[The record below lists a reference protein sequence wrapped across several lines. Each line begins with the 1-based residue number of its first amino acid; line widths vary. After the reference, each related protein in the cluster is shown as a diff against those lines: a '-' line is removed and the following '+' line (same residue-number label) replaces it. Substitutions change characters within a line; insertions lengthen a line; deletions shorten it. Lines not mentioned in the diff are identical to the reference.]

1 MSSPV
6 PSSKEIKAISKNDVH
21 RICSGQVVLNL
32 ATAVKELVE
41 NSLDAG
47 ATCVDVLVKDYGSEL
62 VQVADNGCGVLPEN
76 FQALTLKHHTSKLQ
90 DFSDLMSIDTFGFR
104 GEALSSLCALSNL
117 SIVTRHKS
125 LPCATKL
132 TFDANGI
139 ITSTTQTA
147 RQVGTTVL
155 LNNIFSSLPVR
166 QKEFQRN
173 LKREFS
179 KMCQLLTAY
188 CLVSTGIKITCIN
201 ETKKGS
207 RQTILATQGSKTVR
221 ENIACVY
228 TTKQLS
234 NLLPVCEVDLQPEAL
249 EELKMTQEDSKIFRL
264 EGLISSC
271 GHGAGRSS
279 ADRQFYFINSRPCEP
294 TKIMRTVNQVYH
306 QFNANQSPFVFLNVI
321 VARNCVDVN
330 VTPDKRQ
337 IFLDNEKLLLAV
349 IKESLL
355 KIFESIPSTF
365 KVNNVPSSID
375 STTNKKLSSLWIF
388 MEKETNEKSES
399 TVPSTADHDRFL
411 KSESSYQT
419 LDKYASKNFDLK
431 SDSKG
436 STASVTVGI
445 PSPIVGTSQKD
456 DSFSPSSSLKLKRT
470 LPDAETPNIDAK
482 QIKLNTSP
490 EKEVSQKDSIN
501 TKLYNRFKEKLAAF
515 KNAKVDCNK
524 SADEFTQQS
533 VEPDRKNEEF
543 LKQAQSMDLEVK
555 NESEKDERS
564 KNNSERKNDF
574 EGCSAG
580 KQDVESDEKLV
591 DLETRDFSK
600 NKIAVSVKIGSGS
613 NDDVEGEST
622 VGDIHNNIGDKQNN
636 VGDTQINVGDTQNKV
651 EWNDD
656 GNVIDTEEFDSCVS
670 SDSASRKSLSVSFSV
685 DDLERSFSRWRNE
698 MEAEQEAIAKTFV
711 RFRAII
717 DPSKNELAEKEL
729 SREITKDMFQ
739 KMEVIGQF
747 NLGFI
752 IAKLN
757 SDLFIVDQHAT
768 DEKYNFET
776 LQKTT
781 SLTNQKL
788 VIPQKLEL
796 TAINEGILIDN
807 LEIFNANG
815 FEFKI
820 DDEANP
826 TERIFL
832 TAIPMSKN
840 WTFGKEDVDEL
851 LFMLQDSPHTLCRP
865 SRVRAMF
872 ASRACRKSVMIGTAL
887 STSNMKT
894 LLVHMGEIEQPWNC
908 PHGRPTMR
916 HLVNLDLYR

>member
-1 MSSPV
+1 MSSS
-6 PSSKEIKAISKNDVH
+6 PSSSREIKAISKNDVH

-47 ATCVDVLVKDYGSEL
+47 ATSVDVLVKDYGSEL

-104 GEALSSLCALSNL
+104 GEALSSLCALSSL

-125 LPCATKL
+125 LPCATNL
-132 TFDANGI
+132 AFDGNGI

-147 RQVGTTVL
+147 RQVGTTVML
-155 LNNIFSSLPVR
+155 KNIFSSLPVR

-221 ENIACVY
+221 DNIACVF
-228 TTKQLS
+228 TTKQLL
-234 NLLPVCEVDLQPEAL
+234 NLLPVNEVDLQPETL
-249 EELKMTQEDSKIFRL
+249 EELKMTLEDSKVFRL
-264 EGLISSC
+264 EGFISSC
-271 GHGAGRSS
+271 AHGAGRSS

-294 TKIMRTVNQVYH
+294 TKIIRTVNQIYH

-349 IKESLL
+349 IKETLL
-355 KIFESIPSTF
+355 KLFESIPSTF
-365 KVNNVPSSID
+365 KINNVPSSITG
-375 STTNKKLSSLWIF
+375 STNAKLSSLWSF
-388 MEKETNEKSES
+388 KEKQAIEYPES
-399 TVPSTADHDRFL
+399 CSNSPTDHDRL
-411 KSESSYQT
+411 SKSRYSCEMVAQT
-419 LDKYASKNFDLK
+419 NSGIET
-431 SDSKG
+431 DSQVFKG
-436 STASVTVGI
+436 SSSSELSVEAGFL
-445 PSPIVGTSQKD
+445 SSQN
-456 DSFSPSSSLKLKRT
+456 DSFSPNSCVKMKRT
-470 LPDAETPNIDAK
+470 LSDAETPTIDAK
-482 QIKLNTSP
+482 QMKLNSSP
-490 EKEVSQKDSIN
+490 HRTPQKDNVS
-501 TKLYNRFKEKLAAF
+501 TKLYNRFKEKLEAF
-515 KNAKVDCNK
+515 KSGKKDKSKSPSEYSIQTIEKIIVPERENDELLKSTQSIDIEMDGRENFESKNDEITNCEENMEVKSNNIDSYENK
-524 SADEFTQQS
+524 NQDLKNDGQLRVLNE
-533 VEPDRKNEEF
+533 RKNE
-543 LKQAQSMDLEVK
+543 ATAT
-555 NESEKDERS
+555 EKID
-564 KNNSERKNDF
+564 
-574 EGCSAG
+574 C
-580 KQDVESDEKLV
+580 DVENYVLVEKIVSDDNE
-591 DLETRDFSK
+591 LEHCVE
-600 NKIAVSVKIGSGS
+600 A
-613 NDDVEGEST
+613 DD
-622 VGDIHNNIGDKQNN
+622 N
-636 VGDTQINVGDTQNKV
+636 QNKSVDVDSQPV
-651 EWNDD
+651 EL
-656 GNVIDTEEFDSCVS
+656 DSGIPS
-670 SDSASRKSLSVSFSV
+670 GDEASRKSLLVDLSVEN
-685 DDLERSFSRWRNE
+685 LERSFSRWRIE
-698 MEAEQEAIAKTFV
+698 LETEEEARAKTLV

-752 IAKLN
+752 IAKLK

-781 SLTNQKL
+781 TLTNQKL

-796 TAINEGILIDN
+796 TAVNEGILIDN

-820 DDEANP
+820 DDKANP
-826 TERIFL
+826 TERISL
-832 TAIPMSKN
+832 VAIPMSKN

-872 ASRACRKSVMIGTAL
+872 ASRACRKSVMIGMPL
-887 STSNMKT
+887 NTSHMKS
-894 LLVHMGEIEQPWNC
+894 LLLHMAEIEQPWNC